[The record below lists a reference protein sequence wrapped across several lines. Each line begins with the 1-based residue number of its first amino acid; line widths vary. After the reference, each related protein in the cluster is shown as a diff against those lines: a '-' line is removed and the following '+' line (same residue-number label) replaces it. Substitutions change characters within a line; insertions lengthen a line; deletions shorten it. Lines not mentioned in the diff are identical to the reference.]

1 MKKSVIALF
10 GIVCAAP
17 VAQATVLQF
26 DGLGTN
32 VSLQDSTKGALVA
45 NYGDHVAGPGTGI
58 AQGNGYTPNIGVA
71 FQPDGGN
78 TGGGSGSGGDGWQAY
93 NDSEWSVAQLDGI
106 PANNNFD
113 VVFTPDAGFGV
124 QINSFVFDDYG
135 GYAAGHTF
143 DWQILVGG
151 SPITG
156 GSGVVVNADQN
167 LLVNTGLTSA
177 IDGPVTLRITPTA
190 GAIDDRGIDSVNF
203 DQAVAVPEP
212 AALSCLVLMGAIN
225 LMRRRS

>member
-93 NDSEWSVAQLDGI
+93 NDSEWSVAQLDGA
-106 PANNNFD
+106 PPDSNFD
-113 VVFTPDAGFGV
+113 IVFTPDAGYRV
-124 QINSFVFDDYG
+124 TVNSFVFDDYAT
-135 GYAAGHTF
+135 YQAGPTF
-143 DWQILVGG
+143 DW
-151 SPITG
+151 P
-156 GSGVVVNADQN
+156 
-167 LLVNTGLTSA
+167 LLAHGNT
-177 IDGPVTLRITPTA
+177 
-190 GAIDDRGIDSVNF
+190 
-203 DQAVAVPEP
+203 Q
-212 AALSCLVLMGAIN
+212 
-225 LMRRRS
+225 